1 MSNKLLNL
9 WHHLRATF
17 WFLPSLMVLAAMV
30 IAVGLLRIDAAL
42 SIEEFGPLQP
52 LVFSG
57 GTQASRGLLSTIAS
71 SMLTVAGTTFSITIA
86 VLTLTA
92 SNYGP
97 RLLRTFMQDRGNQF
111 VLGTFVATFVY
122 CVLVLRS
129 VQDVEDVRFVPH
141 LSTTF
146 AVVLAILGVGVLI
159 YFIHHIAISIQVA
172 SIVAELGDEL
182 QATIDRIF
190 PDRFGHAAAE
200 HNDMHGARD
209 VPSEFAQRS
218 VPIPAAC
225 SGYVQTI
232 DAAALLRLTHT
243 HDLVVNVTHR
253 PGQFVVAGNPLLRA
267 WPPERITQAM
277 HKHVADAF
285 VVGKQRTVTQDIEFG
300 VLQLVEIAVRALS
313 PSLNDPY
320 TAVNSLDQLSVALC
334 HLAERDLPERYRY
347 DEQHRLRVIA
357 TPITLEHVFDV
368 AFDQIRMNGNQFVMV
383 LTTLLDV
390 IAVVAA
396 RVQTGAACAALRDHA
411 HLVERS
417 GHDGI
422 TDDHDR
428 AKVAAHWEA
437 TMHVIRT
444 RETALQQE
452 QGLPMF
458 GAAPEQHPATSI
470 S

>member
-1 MSNKLLNL
+1 
-9 WHHLRATF
+9 
-17 WFLPSLMVLAAMV
+17 MV
-30 IAVGLLRIDAAL
+30 IAVGLLRVDAAL

-122 CVLVLRS
+122 CLLVLRS
-129 VQDVEDVRFVPH
+129 VQDIEDVRFVPH

-159 YFIHHIAISIQVA
+159 YFIHHVATSIQVA
-172 SIVAELGDEL
+172 TIVADLGDEL

-190 PDRFGHAAAE
+190 PDRFGHDAAE
-200 HNDMHGARD
+200 HDDMQGARD
-209 VPSEFAQRS
+209 MPPEFEQRS
-218 VPIPAAC
+218 VPITAPK

-232 DAAALLRLTHT
+232 DDDALLHLTRT
-243 HDLVVNVTHR
+243 HDVVIEIVHR
-253 PGQFVVAGNPLLRA
+253 PGHFVVVGNPLLRA
-267 WPPERITQAM
+267 WPAERITHDIQKQATS
-277 HKHVADAF
+277 AF
-285 VVGKQRTVTQDIEFG
+285 TLGKQRTPTQDVEFG

-334 HLAERDLPERYRY
+334 HLAERDLPGRYRY
-347 DEQHRLRVIA
+347 DKQHRLRIIA
-357 TPITLEHVFDV
+357 TPLTFEQVLDV
-368 AFDQIRMNGNQFVMV
+368 TFDQIRMNGNQFVMV
-383 LTTLLDV
+383 LNKLLHV

-396 RVQTGAACAALRDHA
+396 RVPTPEACAALRQHA
-411 HLVERS
+411 QRVERS
-417 GHDGI
+417 SHDGL
-422 TDDHDR
+422 TDEHDR
-428 AKVAAHWEA
+428 GKVAAQWEA
-437 TMHVIRT
+437 TMYAIRT
-444 RETALQQE
+444 REAALQQE
-452 QGLPMF
+452 QLMLRFDTARQPQ
-458 GAAPEQHPATSI
+458 A
-470 S
+470 